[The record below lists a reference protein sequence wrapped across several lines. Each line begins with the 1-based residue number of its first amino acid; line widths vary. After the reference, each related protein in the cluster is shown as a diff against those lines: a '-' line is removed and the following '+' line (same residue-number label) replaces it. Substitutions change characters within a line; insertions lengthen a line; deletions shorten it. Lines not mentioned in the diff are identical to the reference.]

1 MIIALTYFLVAHGC
15 SEAGLPFWR
24 SLTWPVALGHIIAR
38 TALTEGGE

>member
-1 MIIALTYFLVAHGC
+1 MITIIYLLVAGGC

-38 TALTEGGE
+38 AALAEGGE